1 MLPFYYG
8 VPQSLL
14 VNPVMLVTEH
24 GEAQTSGANSA
35 IGGSDEII
43 RHLGNNE
50 IASPS
55 SPASEEAPVRQRT
68 TGARLQEALKS
79 ILHHGVH
86 THREMQNNPKD
97 GLAAIVSAMRLTQ
110 ESTGDQGPKAE
121 DRLADPPVVEATP
134 ADELATVTQESQ
146 PSIALPPQDKADESA
161 AEAHPEAASP
171 DASQAVS
178 GEAHLKMSS
187 PLAPSLALTES
198 KLSPPRHPFIMKRL
212 LFCHFPRSCPSFAA
226 RAPDCACP

>member
-1 MLPFYYG
+1 MKPRRQFFAFLAMLSILCVTQRMFPFYYG

-24 GEAQTSGANSA
+24 GEAQTSGANTA

-50 IASPS
+50 NASPS

-79 ILHHGVH
+79 ILHHGEH
-86 THREMQNNPKD
+86 THREMQSNPKD

-110 ESTGDQGPKAE
+110 ESTGDQGPKAGE
-121 DRLADPPVVEATP
+121 DRLADPPVAEATP

-146 PSIALPPQDKADESA
+146 PSIASPSQDKADETGA
-161 AEAHPEAASP
+161 KAHPEAVSP

-178 GEAHLKMSS
+178 GDRE
-187 PLAPSLALTES
+187 P
-198 KLSPPRHPFIMKRL
+198 
-212 LFCHFPRSCPSFAA
+212 
-226 RAPDCACP
+226 